1 MAKLI
6 YIANASLDGFTEDE
20 AGKFDWSVPS
30 REVLASI
37 SDLERPIGTHLYGR
51 RMYETMAVWETAHTA
66 AGQPAFMPG
75 LEKFEREFAQI
86 WRAANKIVYS
96 TSIEAVSSA
105 RTRIE
110 RACDP
115 EAVRRMKARAER
127 DLTVG
132 GPTLAAHLIRAGLV
146 DEYHL
151 YVHPIVLG
159 GGKKWLPNDVRI
171 ALELLDEQRF
181 GNGVVHVHYRARS

>member
-1 MAKLI
+1 M
-6 YIANASLDGFTEDE
+6 EDR
-20 AGKFDWSVPS
+20 AGKFDWSVPIG
-30 REVLASI
+30 EVLASI
-37 SDLERPIGTHLYGR
+37 NDLVRPIGTHLYGR

-66 AGQPAFMPG
+66 AGQPAFVPG
-75 LEKFEREFAQI
+75 LEKLERDFAQI
-86 WRAANKIVYS
+86 WRAADKIVYS

-110 RACDP
+110 RAFDS

-132 GPTLAAHLIRAGLV
+132 GPTLAAHLIKAGLV

-151 YVHPIVLG
+151 YVYPVVLG
-159 GGKKWLPNDVRI
+159 GGRKWLPDDVRI
-171 ALELLDEQRF
+171 ALELLDEHRF
-181 GNGVVHVHYRARS
+181 GNGVVHVHYRARN